1 MKQSLMRGWVLLFPV
16 FLMAGCGGGTDAF
29 TAAAG
34 DVDLGSGIVMTA
46 DGRILLDVPRSARP
60 APAPVVQD

>member
-1 MKQSLMRGWVLLFPV
+1 MRRLLMRGWVSLFPV
-16 FLMAGCGGGTDAF
+16 FFMAGCGGGTDAF

-46 DGRILLDVPRSARP
+46 DGQILLDVPRSARP
-60 APAPVVQD
+60 APVVQD